1 MALLCVARWGFFVGM
16 RIIGGGRL
24 GIGDRGIGGDMG
36 RLRIGG
42 RWGYG
47 QAPGR
52 GSGGG
57 VI

>member
-1 MALLCVARWGFFVGM
+1 MGM
-16 RIIGGGRL
+16 ITIGGGRL

-52 GSGGG
+52 GSGDG

>member
-1 MALLCVARWGFFVGM
+1 VRCAAGLFC
-16 RIIGGGRL
+16 
-24 GIGDRGIGGDMG
+24 GDGNNRRGMG

>member
-42 RWGYG
+42 SGGVWAG
-47 QAPGR
+47 P
-52 GSGGG
+52 GSGIGG
-57 VI
+57 VG